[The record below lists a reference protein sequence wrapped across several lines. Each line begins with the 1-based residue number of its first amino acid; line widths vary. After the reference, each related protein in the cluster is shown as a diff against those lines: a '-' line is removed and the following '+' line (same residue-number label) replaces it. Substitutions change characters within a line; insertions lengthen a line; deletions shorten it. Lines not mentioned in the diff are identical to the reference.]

1 MRFGGG
7 SSRGKGDTV
16 KRILIGSGA
25 IVTLV
30 FAAVA
35 FAGVRHYHGS
45 VKGGGDLNFVTKVRN
60 GDAFKVKRFVFK
72 RVPMK
77 CDDGASTVGD
87 AGSPPPPMR
96 IKDENRFRGKF
107 TSPSGR
113 KHLRIRGRL
122 TDGEQRAH
130 GKLRVFGDFGGSSTN
145 CHTGKVRWRAR
156 HGT

>member
-1 MRFGGG
+1 M
-7 SSRGKGDTV
+7 
-16 KRILIGSGA
+16 KRIVIGSAA

-30 FAAVA
+30 CAAVA
-35 FAGVRHYHGS
+35 FAGIRHYHGS
-45 VKGGGDLNFVTKVRN
+45 VEGGGDLNFATKVR
-60 GDAFKVKRFVFK
+60 GDDAVKVKRFVF
-72 RVPMK
+72 RQVPME

-96 IKDENRFRGKF
+96 IKEENRFRGSF

-122 TDGEQRAH
+122 TDGEQEAR
-130 GKLRVFGDFGGSSTN
+130 GRLRVWGDFGGSSTN
-145 CHTGKVRWRAR
+145 CNTGRVSWRAK

>member
-1 MRFGGG
+1 M
-7 SSRGKGDTV
+7 

-45 VKGGGDLNFVTKVRN
+45 VEGGGDLNFVAKARN
-60 GDAFKVKRFVFK
+60 GDAVKVKRFVFK
-72 RVPMK
+72 RVPME

-96 IKDENRFRGKF
+96 LDDENRFRGRF
-107 TSPSGR
+107 TSPSGG

-122 TDGEQRAH
+122 TDGEQKAH
-130 GKLRVFGDFGGSSTN
+130 GRLRVWGDFGGSSTN
-145 CHTGKVRWRAR
+145 CNTGKVSWRAR